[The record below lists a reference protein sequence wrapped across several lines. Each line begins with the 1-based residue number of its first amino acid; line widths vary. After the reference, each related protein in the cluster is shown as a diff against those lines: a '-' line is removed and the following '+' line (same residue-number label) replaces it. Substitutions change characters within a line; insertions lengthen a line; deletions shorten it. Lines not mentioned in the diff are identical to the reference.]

1 MRRRFMQFAVIAV
14 VCAVAGSVAF
24 ADATIADDQTEG
36 YAQIS
41 GTVVF
46 STAKWDTD
54 VDYAVYAPSQ
64 YPGDHADKD
73 THYIYAYQ
81 LFNDTESDVTMSSL
95 SIGLASGA
103 GAANAW
109 YDDTY
114 GVSGGD
120 IPYVSWL
127 LPLGDPNSTSVVWHG
142 SWIPGNYS
150 TVLLFSSPYTY
161 TFDSA
166 TVMNGGDGDTQ
177 SLPSPLPEPATMILL
192 CGGAVPILLRYRRKV
207 SAKV

>member
-1 MRRRFMQFAVIAV
+1 MGRQITRFAVMAV
-14 VCAVAGSVAF
+14 VCAVAGGAAF

-46 STAKWDTD
+46 SAPKWDAD

-95 SIGLASGA
+95 SIGLDSGA
-103 GAANAW
+103 GVANVW

-120 IPYVSWL
+120 IPYVSWF
-127 LPLGDPNSTSVVWHG
+127 LPLYDPNPTSVQWVG
-142 SWIPGNYS
+142 SWVPGNHS

-161 TFDSA
+161 TWDSA
-166 TVMNGGDGDTQ
+166 TVVNGGEGETL

-207 SAKV
+207 SAEV